1 MANLTLDVFWLTFVP
16 MYQHVLQF
24 QFMAQVALMV
34 TFTLH
39 YKYTAI
45 MRMTNHRE
53 VTIAEKAAAMVVVV
67 SGCVYFVVQTLLML
81 SRKLTVPLVIQIVP
95 LFIAVGAMITMWGS
109 PGSMNFVLCVM
120 LCHASIHTV
129 FLIMTTPSYRAAVMC
144 STTHRKMIN
153 SKASLVKI

>member
-1 MANLTLDVFWLTFVP
+1 
-16 MYQHVLQF
+16 
-24 QFMAQVALMV
+24 MAQVALMV

-53 VTIAEKAAAMVVVV
+53 VTIAEKAAVRIFFWIVVELPVAGIII
-67 SGCVYFVVQTLLML
+67 SGASVQELHQFLIDE
-81 SRKLTVPLVIQIVP
+81 LTVPLVIQIVP